1 MDVYYT
7 QKWIRLR
14 DRRLAALYWLGLSA
28 VAVAVVVQ
36 VGLEKAYLEY
46 DDESIGIVRPRL
58 KRPALLNF
66 SSAADYA
73 YCHEERKGMED
84 NCVIW

>member
-14 DRRLAALYWLGLSA
+14 DRRLAALYWLGLFA

-58 KRPALLNF
+58 KRPPLLNF